1 MKFFDYKFLILLG
14 LTLVVYFIYREV
26 EYLRSKIEKLE
37 GEIKKNNSIC
47 LEEMNVIEDNSDTC
61 KVKPTEL
68 NNKKPVLE
76 LPKPPMPKLEQK
88 NEILVVPKL
97 NNEIIPPP
105 KSPPKVISIGLE
117 ATSIIQ
123 TIPTNNSNLIIN
135 SNRDLQPGIKVNPFQ
150 LINEITNQTEHESD
164 NDDSESSESSKH
176 LAIYSNDNEQD
187 DETQNSLLES
197 VEANKK
203 EMTFQY
209 DNQMANITKTVDD
222 IINSMTT
229 DEEIKIS
236 KSDDNK
242 ITKEKQPEKESEN
255 YNEKQ
260 LNEMKLPDIKKIAEK
275 MKITITKKINGQ
287 QKPKNKQ
294 ELINEIIKK

>member
-26 EYLRSKIEKLE
+26 EYLRSKIDKLE
-37 GEIKKNNSIC
+37 GEFKKNNSIC
-47 LEEMNVIEDNSDTC
+47 LEETNILEDKTTNDSN
-61 KVKPTEL
+61 KVEL
-68 NNKKPVLE
+68 PVATNKKPVLE
-76 LPKPPMPKLEQK
+76 LPKPPMQKVEDK
-88 NEILVVPKL
+88 NEPSPKVITDL
-97 NNEIIPPP
+97 TVPP
-105 KSPPKVISIGLE
+105 KSPPKIISIGLE
-117 ATSIIQ
+117 STSIVQ
-123 TIPTNNSNLIIN
+123 TTVTNNNTN
-135 SNRDLQPGIKVNPFQ
+135 KDLQPGIKVNPFQ
-150 LINEITNQTEHESD
+150 LINEITNQTENDSD
-164 NDDSESSESSKH
+164 NDESESSESSKH
-176 LAIYSNDNEQD
+176 LAIYSNDNEQE

-229 DEEIKIS
+229 DDEEIKIG
-236 KSDDNK
+236 KSEEKNK
-242 ITKEKQPEKESEN
+242 VSPDKTQSDKESEG
-255 YNEKQ
+255 YNEEK
-260 LNEMKLPDIKKIAEK
+260 LNDMKLPDIKKIAEK
-275 MKITITKKINGQ
+275 MKITITKKVNGQ